1 MAMEQSGAVRCQKIG
16 CVDGSCRYHKSAA
29 REEKK
34 LRRVLANREAARQT
48 ILRRQAL
55 REELVRK
62 VADLSLENENL
73 KMEKERAIKE
83 HLLLRDTNRQL
94 REEVVRA
101 SKPDNENSE
110 EEAPTTS
117 SATLPLLIYSAP
129 AATVPSVR
137 QSWSTYYEQGDGG
150 ASCPWIFPLTSVPGS
165 CTANE
170 EPNDEQHSSRD
181 SQRTYDNE
189 EKEEAVSCSLTLN
202 TRVSQQVSNS
212 KRRILQPCP
221 NKALPISSCLADVP
235 GNEVEPQGASHGTSV
250 DAAAA
255 TSAAARKRRKE
266 VRELKQG
273 CRGLSIFV

>member
-16 CVDGSCRYHKSAA
+16 CVDGMFTEDTNVDGSCRYHDSAA

-94 REEVVRA
+94 KEEVVRA
-101 SKPDNENSE
+101 TKPDNENSE

-129 AATVPSVR
+129 AAMVPSVR

-150 ASCPWIFPLTSVPGS
+150 PSCPWIFPLTSVPGS

-170 EPNDEQHSSRD
+170 EPIDEQHSSRD
-181 SQRTYDNE
+181 SQRTSDNE
-189 EKEEAVSCSLTLN
+189 AISCSLTLN
-202 TRVSQQVSNS
+202 TRVSQQMFQA
-212 KRRILQPCP
+212 K
-221 NKALPISSCLADVP
+221 K
-235 GNEVEPQGASHGTSV
+235 
-250 DAAAA
+250 
-255 TSAAARKRRKE
+255 
-266 VRELKQG
+266 
-273 CRGLSIFV
+273 